1 MAISPCR
8 LGQWSSIL
16 LLATYGSFMTVAADS
31 GILSAPM
38 TRVVS
43 AEANGR
49 LFLTLDTIS
58 LDYMV
63 PIAEMDNSIDYLT
76 LKVST
81 MQYATD
87 LENLKPVTLSSG
99 NIDYTYFQTPL
110 PLHLARTV
118 CENYRL
124 SPLSITD
131 ISRYFH
137 IPYPLLFHF
146 EIMISNDRLTCLT
159 PTMVI
164 PEHQCLDDRYD
175 FLFSR
180 NCGFKMSH
188 FSNVCRVWLVILK

>member
-1 MAISPCR
+1 
-8 LGQWSSIL
+8 
-16 LLATYGSFMTVAADS
+16 MTVAADS

-110 PLHLARTV
+110 PLHLARTA
-118 CENYRL
+118 R
-124 SPLSITD
+124 I
-131 ISRYFH
+131 I
-137 IPYPLLFHF
+137 
-146 EIMISNDRLTCLT
+146 
-159 PTMVI
+159 
-164 PEHQCLDDRYD
+164 
-175 FLFSR
+175 
-180 NCGFKMSH
+180 G
-188 FSNVCRVWLVILK
+188 